1 MKQTLFFLLL
11 LLAAA
16 SGIRAQEQLKVKSF
30 TRLERDLLARTQERL
45 DLNDVPCAVVR
56 ISVQKASSFDF
67 EGNIIGEPVYDT
79 GEAIVWMASGS
90 RNITLK
96 SDEFGVLRF
105 EFPQRLEKS
114 TVYELSLLV
123 EKLITEQGLLLGYT
137 PANARVYIDDSLQV
151 EARNGSLSTV
161 LPIGQHTYRVECN
174 HYQSETGLL
183 HIVPERLTAL
193 NVSLNPTY
201 AFLEVTSNRDET
213 EILVG
218 DSLVGLAPYS
228 SDTIPAGTY
237 TVRARRE
244 WYLPQERTLDLA
256 PTELGEVDFRLKRQ
270 KFNTFL
276 LAQYGMEL
284 GDATEK
290 INSYGFMFGMC
301 RKGGVYLG
309 MKMKDPVFQRCHG
322 YMYSG
327 ARYDNEVYSKQTL
340 GQTSHSFSVKAG
352 FMVRLATPLY
362 LYGGSG
368 YTFSHVN
375 EEFHYT
381 FASGDYD
388 ESYYY
393 NEGLGKQSLA
403 RDGIL
408 ADLGFVFRY
417 RFLAFS
423 LGYTHAFPIH
433 SDFYNRA
440 FNEVSFGIGFA
451 FGRWGNK

>member
-16 SGIRAQEQLKVKSF
+16 PGIRAQEQLKVKSF

-56 ISVQKASSFDF
+56 ISVQRASSFDF

-174 HYQSETGLL
+174 HYRSETGSL

-193 NVSLNPTY
+193 NVALTPTY

-290 INSYGFMFGMC
+290 INSYGFMLGVC
-301 RKGGVYLG
+301 RKGGFYLG
-309 MKMKDPVFQRCHG
+309 MKMKDPVFSRKRG
-322 YMYSG
+322 YYNDD
-327 ARYDNEVYSKQTL
+327 AVLSKQTL
-340 GQTSHSFSVKAG
+340 SRTPHSFSVKAG

-362 LYGGSG
+362 FYGGSG
-368 YTFSHVN
+368 YAFNYVN
-375 EEFHYT
+375 E
-381 FASGDYD
+381 D
-388 ESYYY
+388 SYYVAGTSDGHSY
-393 NEGLGKQSLA
+393 YVDEGLTRETFA
-403 RDGIL
+403 RDGVV
-408 ADLGFVFRY
+408 ADIGFIFRY
-417 RFLAFS
+417 RLLAFS
-423 LGYTHAFPIH
+423 VGYTHAFPVV
-433 SDFYNRA
+433 SDYNNEH

>member
-56 ISVQKASSFDF
+56 ISVQRASSFDF

-123 EKLITEQGLLLGYT
+123 EKPITEQGLLLGYT

-193 NVSLNPTY
+193 NVALTPTY

-213 EILVG
+213 EIP
-218 DSLVGLAPYS
+218 DHMDY
-228 SDTIPAGTY
+228 
-237 TVRARRE
+237 
-244 WYLPQERTLDLA
+244 
-256 PTELGEVDFRLKRQ
+256 F
-270 KFNTFL
+270 F
-276 LAQYGMEL
+276 
-284 GDATEK
+284 EK
-290 INSYGFMFGMC
+290 I
-301 RKGGVYLG
+301 
-309 MKMKDPVFQRCHG
+309 D
-322 YMYSG
+322 
-327 ARYDNEVYSKQTL
+327 
-340 GQTSHSFSVKAG
+340 
-352 FMVRLATPLY
+352 
-362 LYGGSG
+362 
-368 YTFSHVN
+368 
-375 EEFHYT
+375 
-381 FASGDYD
+381 
-388 ESYYY
+388 
-393 NEGLGKQSLA
+393 
-403 RDGIL
+403 
-408 ADLGFVFRY
+408 
-417 RFLAFS
+417 
-423 LGYTHAFPIH
+423 
-433 SDFYNRA
+433 
-440 FNEVSFGIGFA
+440 
-451 FGRWGNK
+451 

>member
-56 ISVQKASSFDF
+56 ISVQRASSFDF

-123 EKLITEQGLLLGYT
+123 EKPITEQGLLLGYT

-193 NVSLNPTY
+193 NVALTPTY

-276 LAQYGMEL
+276 LAQYGMDL
-284 GDATEK
+284 GSATEK
-290 INSYGFMFGMC
+290 INSFGFMFGMC
-301 RKGGVYLG
+301 RKGGFYLG
-309 MKMKDPVFQRCHG
+309 MRLKDPTFQKGQALYLREDVFI
-322 YMYSG
+322 
-327 ARYDNEVYSKQTL
+327 SKQTL
-340 GQTSHSFSVKAG
+340 SLTPHSFTVKAG

-368 YTFSHVN
+368 YAFNYVN
-375 EEFHYT
+375 
-381 FASGDYD
+381 DK
-388 ESYYY
+388 SYYVAGY
-393 NEGLGKQSLA
+393 YGSNSYSVSKGTDLETFA
-403 RDGIL
+403 RDGVV
-408 ADLGFVFRY
+408 ADIGFVFRY
-417 RFLAFS
+417 RLLAFS
-423 LGYTHAFPIH
+423 MGYTHAFPVE
-433 SDFYNRA
+433 SKYNNKH

>member
-56 ISVQKASSFDF
+56 ISVQRASSFDF

-193 NVSLNPTY
+193 NVALTPTY

-276 LAQYGMEL
+276 LAQYGLEQ
-284 GDATEK
+284 GNATEK

-301 RKGGVYLG
+301 RKGGFYLG
-309 MKMKDPVFQRCHG
+309 MRLKDPTFQKGIALDHRE
-322 YMYSG
+322 
-327 ARYDNEVYSKQTL
+327 DVLISKQTL
-340 GQTSHSFSVKAG
+340 SLTPHSFTVKAG

-368 YTFSHVN
+368 YAFNYVN
-375 EEFHYT
+375 EK
-381 FASGDYD
+381 
-388 ESYYY
+388 SYYAVGY
-393 NEGLGKQSLA
+393 YGSNSYSVSKGTDLETFA
-403 RDGIL
+403 RDGVV
-408 ADLGFVFRY
+408 ADIGFVFRY
-417 RFLAFS
+417 RLLAFS
-423 LGYTHAFPIH
+423 MGYTHAFPVEYI
-433 SDFYNRA
+433 YNNKH

>member
-1 MKQTLFFLLL
+1 
-11 LLAAA
+11 
-16 SGIRAQEQLKVKSF
+16 
-30 TRLERDLLARTQERL
+30 
-45 DLNDVPCAVVR
+45 
-56 ISVQKASSFDF
+56 
-67 EGNIIGEPVYDT
+67 
-79 GEAIVWMASGS
+79 MASGS

-123 EKLITEQGLLLGYT
+123 EKPITEQGLLLGYT

-193 NVSLNPTY
+193 NVALTPTY

-244 WYLPQERTLDLA
+244 WYLPQEQTLDLA

-284 GDATEK
+284 GSATEK
-290 INSYGFMFGMC
+290 INSFGFMFGMC
-301 RKGGVYLG
+301 RKGGFYLG
-309 MKMKDPVFQRCHG
+309 MRLKDPTFQKGQALYLREDVFI
-322 YMYSG
+322 
-327 ARYDNEVYSKQTL
+327 SKQTL
-340 GQTSHSFSVKAG
+340 SLTPHSFTVKAG

-368 YTFSHVN
+368 YAFNYVN
-375 EEFHYT
+375 
-381 FASGDYD
+381 DK
-388 ESYYY
+388 SYYVAGY
-393 NEGLGKQSLA
+393 YGSNSYSVSKGTDLETFA
-403 RDGIL
+403 RDGVV
-408 ADLGFVFRY
+408 ADIGFVFRY
-417 RFLAFS
+417 RLLAFS
-423 LGYTHAFPIH
+423 MGYTHAFPVEYI
-433 SDFYNRA
+433 YNNKH